1 MKKLLASTLALGIA
15 LGAGAAHA
23 GQLEPEQEEG
33 LIKMAAQL
41 TEVAEICQHYS
52 PAEITRMR
60 AEQRKETL
68 ALGVPVAR
76 YDSLYAANAAE
87 ARKRMN
93 GISPAQRK
101 STCDQMKAMAAMG
114 AGMQQPR

>member
-1 MKKLLASTLALGIA
+1 MKMLVASLLALG
-15 LGAGAAHA
+15 LGMGAGVAHA
-23 GQLEPEQEEG
+23 SQLVPEQEEG

-52 PAEITRMR
+52 PAEIARMR

-68 ALGVPVAR
+68 ALGVSATR

-87 ARKRMN
+87 VRKRMT
-93 GISPAQRK
+93 GVSPAQRK
-101 STCDQMKAMAAMG
+101 STCDQMKAMAAAKQG
-114 AGMQQPR
+114 LPR

>member
-1 MKKLLASTLALGIA
+1 MKTLVASVLALGVG
-15 LGAGAAHA
+15 LGAAAGAAHA
-23 GQLEPEQEEG
+23 SQLVPEQEEG

-52 PAEITRMR
+52 PADIARMR
-60 AEQRKETL
+60 TEQRKETL
-68 ALGVPVAR
+68 ALGVSAAR

-87 ARKRMN
+87 VRKRMN

-101 STCDQMKAMAAMG
+101 TTCDQMKAMANL
-114 AGMQQPR
+114 PR